1 MCTDIESHSLLR
13 LRRFFAGGLHSVEY
27 VGFLLIAFATTVAMF
42 HEVTVMVSVRL
53 VHLGDL
59 LLMFLYLEVLA
70 MIGQYFKMG
79 EIPVRFPLFIVMVA
93 MARYLILDVKEMT
106 DWRILSV
113 TAAIFLLARAVLALR
128 YGDVRLSNCEEAS
141 EGIDSPR

>member
-1 MCTDIESHSLLR
+1 

-79 EIPVRFPLFIVMVA
+79 EIPVRSLCLSSWSP
-93 MARYLILDVKEMT
+93 
-106 DWRILSV
+106 WR
-113 TAAIFLLARAVLALR
+113 AI
-128 YGDVRLSNCEEAS
+128 
-141 EGIDSPR
+141 